1 MKKRIHAPK
10 DESLNNEALQNL
22 DEQRAADVEPTEQS
36 VDVADMPAAQ
46 ETLTEAAETAE
57 TPTTASPA
65 QDASTEDAAPETESE
80 KESFGERLKNF
91 FVMLG
96 GKIRNYFVGL
106 GHRIRDFWVNAWHK
120 TVRFFKNVG
129 VFFKM
134 LWTLCVEAKL
144 KAAQKRARRRAE
156 KAAETPEGTLPAE
169 QTTIDEATVTATPK
183 SVAVTADVATDNAE
197 EQPVFADSEE
207 DAEAEVDEVTL
218 MRSRFAH
225 FFRRRTKDEWK
236 TALLGNNEKKGAIQL
251 IVCYTLLILFGFVYI
266 YPMLYMLAYSL
277 MGESD
282 VINPLVTYWP
292 TEWKWSNYSE
302 AAQAVNFFGT
312 LARTAYISV
321 LPALFQTAACCLTA
335 YGLARFRF
343 PGKKV
348 LFGLI
353 ILTFI
358 IPPQLTMFPQ
368 LVIFTNLH
376 FSGNVLSFIVPA
388 ALGQGIKSAVF
399 ILIFYQF
406 FRGIPDSV
414 VEAAKIDGANSF
426 QIFTRIGL
434 PAAVPAIL
442 LSFLL
447 SVVWYYNETVLTQV
461 YIGQP
466 DYTLPLQ
473 LQRFREAFN
482 NAFGGGADSTTGKSV
497 NDAIYMAGT
506 LLNVLPLI
514 IMFFFTQ
521 KYFVDGIDK
530 AGITGE

>member
-1 MKKRIHAPK
+1 MKKRIHTPK
-10 DESLNNEALQNL
+10 DENLNNEPLQNV

-36 VDVADMPAAQ
+36 AEVADMPAVA
-46 ETLTEAAETAE
+46 EEISETAE
-57 TPTTASPA
+57 TPTVTESPA
-65 QDASTEDAAPETESE
+65 EETPTEEAEPETEPE
-80 KESFGERLKNF
+80 KESFGKRCKDF
-91 FVMLG
+91 FVALG
-96 GKIRNYFVGL
+96 GKIRKYFVDL

-144 KAAQKRARRRAE
+144 KADQRRARRRAE

-169 QTTIDEATVTATPK
+169 QPALDEAKPEP
-183 SVAVTADVATDNAE
+183 VAVTVDVAEENTE
-197 EQPVFADSEE
+197 EQPVFADSDE

-251 IVCYTLLILFGFVYI
+251 IVCYALLILFGFVYI

-302 AAQAVNFFGT
+302 AAQAIKFFGT
-312 LARTAYISV
+312 LARTAYVSV

>member
-1 MKKRIHAPK
+1 MKKRIHTPK
-10 DESLNNEALQNL
+10 DETLNNQPLQNL
-22 DEQRAADVEPTEQS
+22 DEQPAADVEPTQQSAEVVEQPIA
-36 VDVADMPAAQ
+36 AD
-46 ETLTEAAETAE
+46 ETL
-57 TPTTASPA
+57 A
-65 QDASTEDAAPETESE
+65 QDAQTPVEDATAEEDSE
-80 KESFGERLKNF
+80 KEGFGARCKNF
-91 FVMLG
+91 FVRLG
-96 GKIRNYFVGL
+96 GKIRKYFVDL
-106 GHRIRDFWVNAWHK
+106 GNRIRDFWVNAWHK
-120 TVRFFKNVG
+120 TVRFFKEIG

-134 LWTLCVEAKL
+134 LWVLCVEAKL
-144 KAAQKRARRRAE
+144 KIDQKIARRRAA
-156 KAAETPEGTLPAE
+156 KATANQDGTAE
-169 QTTIDEATVTATPK
+169 QPQLDEATATENPELVT
-183 SVAVTADVATDNAE
+183 VTADAAQTETE
-197 EQPVFADSEE
+197 EQIVVADTDE
-207 DAEAEVDEVTL
+207 DVETVPDEVTL
-218 MRSRFAH
+218 MRGRFYR
-225 FFRRRTKDEWK
+225 FFHRTKAEWK
-236 TALLGNNEKKGAIQL
+236 SALLGNNEKKGAVQL
-251 IVCYTLLILFGFVYI
+251 IVCYVLLILFGFVYI

-292 TEWKWSNYSE
+292 TEWRWSNYTE
-302 AAQAVNFFGT
+302 AANAVNFFLT
-312 LARTAYISV
+312 LARTVYVSV
-321 LPALFQTAACCLTA
+321 LPALFQTVACCLTA

-348 LFGLI
+348 LFALI

-376 FSGNVLSFIVPA
+376 ISGNVLSFIVPA
-388 ALGQGIKSAVF
+388 AFGQGIKSAVF

-506 LLNVLPLI
+506 LLNVLPLLV
-514 IMFFFTQ
+514 MFFFTQ